1 MPNTIQSHADQLL
14 GLVGE
19 RVETRG
25 YVDLMTTFGQGQL
38 SKIFTIG
45 YLIVNANISYF
56 VLIGGK
62 TLNKLEAIVS
72 TPHLKMKFPTL
83 IGETVTVKLDQKQAR
98 QCYTKSLKV
107 APYPPTKEPT
117 KPHPTTNGTT
127 QVMSMDEGSPVQAL
141 TIFQVSLDD
150 EFDVDPRDDTFD
162 RVPKPI
168 ESLSSYSLNPILSNL
183 CNSVG
188 TSPTISTDT

>member
-1 MPNTIQSHADQLL
+1 
-14 GLVGE
+14 
-19 RVETRG
+19 
-25 YVDLMTTFGQGQL
+25 MTTFGQGQL